1 MVGVLVA
8 TATATAIA
16 QMYRARNDSRAH
28 QQAFQRADTAA
39 ARIGLDLTTAL
50 RRSDPLQQKLS
61 VTNGGG
67 PGMER
72 DEVLVLMNSQRPLRG
87 VDTEPEGDEYEVQYR
102 IQPGADGRE
111 ALWRRMDIGLD
122 DYIDGGGIATPI
134 AGSVVALSIVATDQ
148 TGEWLES
155 WDSDSDGMPHA
166 VKVLVT
172 AMSDDGRA
180 TATAT
185 RVVAI
190 DRVPIPPPTPEDEES
205 EDTATEGGAAM
216 PGGAR

>member
-1 MVGVLVA
+1 VGVLIA
-8 TATATAIA
+8 GATATAIA

-39 ARIGLDLTTAL
+39 ARISLDLSTAL
-50 RRSDPLQQKLS
+50 RRIDPLQQKLM

-67 PGMER
+67 PGAER

-87 VDTEPEGDEYEVQYR
+87 VDTEPEGSEYEVQYR
-102 IQPGADGRE
+102 VQPGMDGRE
-111 ALWRRMDIGLD
+111 ALWRRMDIALD

-134 AGSVVALSIVATDQ
+134 ASAVVALSVLATDQ

-166 VKVLVT
+166 VKVLVS
-172 AMSDDGRA
+172 ASSDDGKA
-180 TATAT
+180 TATAV

-190 DRVPIPPPTPEDEES
+190 DRVPIPPPAPEGEETG
-205 EDTATEGGAAM
+205 EEGDGM
-216 PGGAR
+216 TQGGAR